1 MSAQLVDLAHIAP
14 QPWKNGAGLTRE
26 LAVHPPGATPDNFDW
41 RLSVAEIA
49 TDAPFSP
56 FPGIDRCI
64 VLLHGAGLLLRSP
77 SGIVER
83 RLSTPGDPFHFAGDD
98 TVNAQLIDGPSV
110 DLNVM
115 VRRGRYRA
123 DVKTITAETAY
134 VSAAAGL
141 LLCLSGSWRC
151 GSDAKVAQPMQALLW
166 RHAMPADRVLPLAAK
181 SRALLVRLERCA

>member
-1 MSAQLVDLAHIAP
+1 MSAQLIDLARIAP

-26 LAVHPPGATPDNFDW
+26 LAVHPTGATPDNFEW
-41 RLSVAEIA
+41 RLSVAEISS
-49 TDAPFSP
+49 DAPFSA

-64 VLLHGAGLLLRSP
+64 VLLRGAGMLLRSP

-83 RLSTPGDPFHFAGDD
+83 RLTTPGDPFHFAGDD
-98 TVNAQLIDGPSV
+98 TVSAQLIDGPSI

-115 VRRGRYRA
+115 VRRGRFRT

-134 VSAAAGL
+134 ASAAAGL
-141 LLCLSGSWRC
+141 LMCLSGSWRC
-151 GSDAKVAQPMQALLW
+151 AGDATVAEPMQALLW
-166 RHAMPADRVLPLAAK
+166 RHAMPADRVLPLGIK